1 MKKISELTAQPT
13 SAEMLQWRDGYRHH
27 LESKGIPPESA
38 ADLAAKVSYRAD
50 LYPTDLAAT
59 RPLFQVEPPTAPGE
73 QATDAKVPPLKDSR
87 PDKAKPTKAAKLK
100 RVEPAALERKPKTT
114 PATAREER
122 LIKTAA
128 EIAGERPDDDDRAY
142 MHSIMCQ
149 VGLPRSKVDGTSF
162 ERHSGDAALLVEAG
176 KLWDGKQ
183 FVQQPIPYGAMP
195 RLMLAWMNTYAV
207 RFNSPEIPVGD
218 SASEFLRMLGQK
230 NITGGERGTFTNF
243 RKQVQAL
250 SACRMTLGF
259 NANGRAHTYEGKPI
273 KHFEAWINLEEKQRA
288 LWPGS
293 VTFSQDYYLTLKDH
307 AVPLDL
313 RAFMELKGSAL
324 DLDVYAWLAQ
334 RLHRIE
340 GRPVV
345 LYWTNLRDQF
355 GQEYQGKEADKD
367 FKKKFLPSLRR
378 VLAVYPDAKVKQ
390 VTGGIMLM
398 ASPPPIPY
406 KGS

>member
-1 MKKISELTAQPT
+1 MILT
-13 SAEMLQWRDGYRHH
+13 G
-27 LESKGIPPESA
+27 
-38 ADLAAKVSYRAD
+38 
-50 LYPTDLAAT
+50 
-59 RPLFQVEPPTAPGE
+59 
-73 QATDAKVPPLKDSR
+73 
-87 PDKAKPTKAAKLK
+87 
-100 RVEPAALERKPKTT
+100 
-114 PATAREER
+114 
-122 LIKTAA
+122 A
-128 EIAGERPDDDDRAY
+128 EIAGERPDDDDRGY

-149 VGLPRSKVDGTSF
+149 VGLPRSKVDSTSF
-162 ERHSGDAALLVEAG
+162 ERHSGGAALLVEAG

-218 SASEFLRMLGQK
+218 SATDFLRMLGHK
-230 NITGGERGTFTNF
+230 NINGGERGSFTTF
-243 RKQVQAL
+243 RRQVQAL

-273 KHFEAWINLEEKQRA
+273 KHFDAWLSPTDEKQRP
-288 LWPGS
+288 LWPGT
-293 VTFSQDYYLTLKDH
+293 VTFSQDYYETLKDH

-313 RAFMELKGSAL
+313 RAFMSLKGSAL
-324 DLDVYAWLAQ
+324 DLDVYTWLAQ

-345 LYWTNLRDQF
+345 LYWANLRDQF

-378 VLAVYPDAKVKQ
+378 VLTVYPDAKVKQ
-390 VTGGIMLM
+390 VTGGVMLM

-406 KGS
+406 KGA

>member
-1 MKKISELTAQPT
+1 MTRPSEQADQLAPDGLL
-13 SAEMLQWRDGYRHH
+13 EWRQGYRKY
-27 LESKGIPPESA
+27 LESHGVPPDA
-38 ADLAAKVSYRAD
+38 AAEVAAKVAYRSD
-50 LYPTDLAAT
+50 LYPLEQTEAPSPTQRELSTAST
-59 RPLFQVEPPTAPGE
+59 TPPTTGKKKEKSAE
-73 QATDAKVPPLKDSR
+73 
-87 PDKAKPTKAAKLK
+87 PTTI
-100 RVEPAALERKPKTT
+100 PSKPKNTPTT
-114 PATAREER
+114 KREER
-122 LIKTAA
+122 LILTGA
-128 EIAGERPDDDDRAY
+128 EIAGERPDDDDRGY

-162 ERHSGDAALLVEAG
+162 ERHSGGAALLVEAG

-218 SASEFLRMLGQK
+218 SATDFLRMLGHK
-230 NITGGERGTFTNF
+230 NINGGERGSYTTF

-273 KHFEAWINLEEKQRA
+273 KHFDAWLSPTDEKQRP
-288 LWPGS
+288 LWPGT
-293 VTFSQDYYLTLKDH
+293 VTFSQDYYETLKDH

-313 RAFMELKGSAL
+313 RAFMSLKGSAL
-324 DLDVYAWLAQ
+324 DLDVYTWLAQ

-340 GRPVV
+340 GRPIV
-345 LYWTNLRDQF
+345 LYWANLRDQF

-378 VLAVYPDAKVKQ
+378 VLTVYPDAKVKQ
-390 VTGGIMLM
+390 VTGGVMMM

-406 KGS
+406 KGA